1 MHEYFKKNQRGG
13 ASSLSRYS
21 AELDTIAYKTYN
33 SNMKKYSFRKGFTLA
48 EVLIT
53 LGIIGVVAAL
63 TIPTLVKNY
72 QKQQLLESLK
82 NSYSIMSNW
91 VKLSEIDNGPM
102 SSWPTGEKMDVNAFW
117 AKYILPYFANARLCA
132 SKGTCGYKGDN
143 VNFDT
148 DWSCGGSWAV
158 VTNDTRLLF
167 MLKNGVVVF
176 MPRNSQD
183 AEGNPLYVTLVFVDV
198 NGPSGPNKCGSDVFV
213 FSRANGT
220 FKPNTTH
227 NTKSC
232 YNDPHYC
239 ADLLMKNGWEYPKDY
254 PY

>member
-1 MHEYFKKNQRGG
+1 MQRGG
-13 ASSLSRYS
+13 ASPLSQRSRWIRPIRYWS
-21 AELDTIAYKTYN
+21 KLTNNGLKR
-33 SNMKKYSFRKGFTLA
+33 RKGFTLA

-63 TIPTLVKNY
+63 TIPTLVANY
-72 QKQQLLESLK
+72 RKKQILVNLK
-82 NSYSIMSNW
+82 NTYSIMSNW

-102 SSWPTGEKMDVNAFW
+102 SSWPTGEKMDVNVFW
-117 AKYILPYFANARLCA
+117 VKYMLPYFANARLCS

-143 VNFDT
+143 VNHDT
-148 DWSCGGSWAV
+148 DWSCGDSWGV
-158 VTNDTRLLF
+158 FTSDTRLLF

-183 AEGNPLYVTLVFVDV
+183 AEGNPLYTNLVYIDV
-198 NGPSGPNKCGSDVFV
+198 NGTSGPNKCGADVFV

-220 FKPNTTH
+220 FKPYTH
-227 NTKSC
+227 NSKSC
-232 YNDPHYC
+232 YNDPYYC
-239 ADLLMKNGWEYPKDY
+239 ADLIMKNGWEYPEDY

>member
-1 MHEYFKKNQRGG
+1 MHEYFKRNQRRG
-13 ASSLSRYS
+13 ASPLSRYS

-33 SNMKKYSFRKGFTLA
+33 SSMKKYSFRKGFTLA

-132 SKGTCGYKGDN
+132 SKLACGYKGDN
-143 VNFDT
+143 VNYDT
-148 DWSCGGSWAV
+148 DWSCGGSWSV

-176 MPRNSQD
+176 MPRNTQD

-220 FKPNTTH
+220 FKPNTH